1 MKLLELIFG
10 STFGPPKSIPSKF
23 IPVSSDLFDTD
34 DMDMADIRDRSFHL
48 IYKDNPIETARLVQL
63 FLTNLN

>member
-34 DMDMADIRDRSFHL
+34 DMNMDDIRDKSFHL
-48 IYKDNPIETARLVQL
+48 IYKDNPIETAR
-63 FLTNLN
+63 